1 MKKVYSTLI
10 AAVAFVVL
18 ATLVLAAQ
26 APSITLQTILDAFS
40 RIPPAWSQTLPA
52 AERFVLV
59 MGGAGV
65 LDKETGLV
73 WEQSPNEPRRIWVDA
88 HISCNV
94 KTVGNRQG
102 WRLPTVHELA
112 SLIDPSNP
120 LGNPDLPVGHL
131 FTNVQPAIYWSATTD
146 AQFSDRAWEV
156 NFFFGDEAGRA
167 EAMVKTP
174 TENFVWCV
182 RGGIGADPK

>member
-1 MKKVYSTLI
+1 MKKFYSTLI
-10 AAVAFVVL
+10 GTVAFVVV
-18 ATLVLAAQ
+18 ATLVLAAA
-26 APSITLQTILDAFS
+26 APSVTIQTVLDAIN

-52 AERFVLV
+52 AERFVVV
-59 MGGAGV
+59 MNGAAV

-88 HISCNV
+88 QIFCNI

-120 LGNPDLPVGHL
+120 LGNPDLPVGHP

-146 AQFSDRAWEV
+146 GQFPDRAWEV

-167 EAMVKTP
+167 EAMVKI

>member
-1 MKKVYSTLI
+1 M
-10 AAVAFVVL
+10 
-18 ATLVLAAQ
+18 LAAA
-26 APSITLQTILDAFS
+26 APSVTIQTILDAIS

-59 MGGAGV
+59 MGSAGV

-73 WEQSPNEPRRIWVDA
+73 WEKSPNEPERTWVDA
-88 HISCNV
+88 QLFCNI

-120 LGNPDLPVGHL
+120 LGDPDLPVGHP
-131 FTNVQPAIYWSATTD
+131 FSNVQPSIYWSATTD
-146 AQFSDRAWEV
+146 AGDIGRAWEV
-156 NFFFGDEAGRA
+156 NFFFFPDAGRA
-167 EAMVKTP
+167 ESMVKSTP
-174 TENFVWCV
+174 NFVWCV
-182 RGGIGADPK
+182 RGGLGADPK